1 MRKESTLTNSKLA
14 KTIGE
19 RIAQRRKALGF
30 KQAQFAE
37 LVNVEPET
45 ISRVERGASIPSLQS
60 LIGYAYALNAEVVD
74 LLQDLPIQKTAGSDE
89 WQSLSSSLTATDRVF
104 VLKIMSDLVAR
115 LNMKQLESA
124 SDTQTN

>member
-19 RIAQRRKALGF
+19 RIARRRKALGF

-60 LIGYAYALNAEVVD
+60 LISYADALNTELID
-74 LLQDLPIQKTAGSDE
+74 LLKDLPTKKTAHSDE
-89 WQSLSSSLTATDRVF
+89 WQALSSSLTATDRVF
-104 VLKIMSDLVAR
+104 VLKIMNDLVVR
-115 LNMKQLESA
+115 LK
-124 SDTQTN
+124 TK